1 MKHALTL
8 LVIVLAMACGSS
20 SAGSA
25 LDMYQL
31 KFKVMDEVG
40 PPAFCDPDFYPIART
55 GGEQESADSAYA
67 QIQANSQLYADI
79 VAHENLPAPPAKLDE
94 TQKLT
99 LYRAYKKLN
108 ALALKPAGGGVY
120 AFDYTV
126 DVAYLHVIGTLTAD
140 GSVIII
146 SSKTPGARPRC
157 PICLAATT
165 LIATPD
171 GDVVVTAIRPGMQ
184 VWTLSSDGRRVAEP
198 VVEVGSTPVP
208 PTHVMVHITLADGRQ
223 VWASPGH
230 RTADGRALGSLAAGD
245 SVDGSRVVG
254 WELVPYAAG
263 RTYDL
268 LPAGPTG
275 TYWADGIL
283 LASTLSD

>member
-1 MKHALTL
+1 MKRAFTL
-8 LVIVLAMACGSS
+8 VVLVLAVACGSS
-20 SAGSA
+20 SGGSA
-25 LDMYQL
+25 LDIYQL

-40 PPAFCDPDFYPIART
+40 PPAFCDPDFYPIARS
-55 GGEQESADSAYA
+55 GGEQESADAAYA

-79 VAHENLPAPPAKLDE
+79 VAHENLPGPPASLDE
-94 TQKLT
+94 AQKLT

-108 ALALKPAGGGVY
+108 ALALKPAGGGAY

-126 DVAYLHVIGTLTAD
+126 DVAYLHVIGTLTGD
-140 GSVIII
+140 GRVIVI
-146 SSKTPGARPRC
+146 SSKTPGTRPRC

-171 GDVVVTAIRPGMQ
+171 GDVVVTAIRPGML
-184 VWTLSSDGRRVAEP
+184 VWTLSADGSRIAASVIEA
-198 VVEVGSTPVP
+198 GSTPVP
-208 PTHVMVHITLADGRQ
+208 PTHVMVHLTLADGRQ

-230 RTADGRALGSLAAGD
+230 RTADGRALGSLAVGD
-245 SVDGSRVVG
+245 FVDGSRVVG
-254 WELVPYAAG
+254 WELVPYTAG

-268 LPAGPTG
+268 LPAGATG